1 MIKKIFC
8 LLIFVIFFTC
18 GCTGRK
24 DDLGIIT
31 KRGKIIVGV
40 RTDTKPFGYK
50 DINGTLQGYDIE
62 LAHLIAKAVL
72 GSDTAVEFVPVTA
85 ENRVEKLN
93 SKEVDI
99 LIATM
104 SVTNQR
110 QLVVDFSE
118 PYYAAGQALM
128 VKNNNTRIN
137 SLRNLNGKRVIIVYG
152 STGEESIKRN
162 VPEAIVIGFKTYTDA
177 INALVN
183 GKADA
188 LIADDTVLLNYVESH
203 ASVKLLPNR
212 YSHEPY
218 AIAFRKDENSKRVQT
233 RINFTIQNLKAMG
246 VLRRMEEKWG
256 VKHK

>member
-8 LLIFVIFFTC
+8 LLFFVIFLTC

-31 KRGKIIVGV
+31 KRGKVIVGV

-50 DINGTLQGYDIE
+50 DINGTLQGYDVE
-62 LAHLIAKAVL
+62 LAHHIAKAIL
-72 GSDTAVEFVPVTA
+72 GDENAVEFVPVTA

-93 SKEVDI
+93 SKQVDI

-110 QLVVDFSE
+110 HLVVDFSE
-118 PYYAAGQALM
+118 PYYVAGQALM
-128 VKNNNTRIN
+128 VKSLGRIN

-177 INALVN
+177 VNALVN
-183 GKADA
+183 GQADA
-188 LIADDTVLLNYVESH
+188 LIADDTVLLNYALEH
-203 ASVKLLPNR
+203 KSVKLLPNR
-212 YSHEPY
+212 YSWEPY
-218 AIAFRKDENSKRVQT
+218 AVAFRKDENSKRLQT
-233 RINFTIQNLKAMG
+233 RINFTIENLKAMG